1 MNMNIMKTIGIS
13 VAMCMMSISLVD
25 MLLLLRYSM
34 GFYDVTDLAKE
45 FMKPIL
51 IFSVA
56 LHFIINASVMKKP
69 LHYILSI
76 VNFCLIGVGYFSG
89 IFYLATAS
97 DHVVSNIINKTWLQF
112 NNSIFSL
119 PVLQDDVE
127 NARVQILCFCLVM
140 SLTMF
145 SLAITAACN
154 LLSEKR
160 TSKLNNSK
168 NVLKFSV

>member
-1 MNMNIMKTIGIS
+1 MNIMKTTGIS
-13 VAMCMMSISLVD
+13 VAMCMISISFVD
-25 MLLLLRYSM
+25 MFLLLRYSKE
-34 GFYDVTDLAKE
+34 FYDVADLAKE
-45 FMKPIL
+45 FMKPTL
-51 IFSVA
+51 IFSMA

-76 VNFCLIGVGYFSG
+76 VVFCVIGIRYFSG

-97 DHVVSNIINKTWLQF
+97 DNVVSNIINKTWLQF

-127 NARVQILCFCLVM
+127 NARKQVLCFCLVM
-140 SLTMF
+140 SSTMF

-154 LLSEKR
+154 LMLEQR
-160 TSKLNNSK
+160 TSQLNNSK
-168 NVLKFSV
+168 NVLKFNV